1 MRWTDRLQSVKIVL
15 VTAAVIIVAASLM
28 VSYSLTRDLQ
38 EEERRSMGVWA
49 EAMRAMVE
57 ADADTDLSLVLKVME
72 SNHTIPVIVL
82 DEADEVVECRNVDFS
97 RHELADS
104 VASVKQRARDM
115 RAEGNILRL
124 ELGKTESGES
134 LGTLQ
139 ICYGES
145 LMLKRLARYPY
156 VQLGVMALFLAIAF
170 FAILSSKRA
179 EQNRVWVGLSRET
192 AHQLGTPISSLLAW
206 LQILR
211 DTYPDETM
219 ISEMETDVARLR
231 LVADRFSKI
240 GSRPELVPEPL
251 ADILRTTADYMQRRA
266 PERVSLSLRIEP
278 EATEVRAMLCAP
290 LYQWVLENLVRNAID
305 ALPDGMGRIGLRL
318 AVRQGRALILVTD
331 TGKGI
336 PKKDFKNVFRP
347 GFTTKKRGWGLG
359 LSLAKRIIE
368 EYHNGRIYVRDS
380 QLGHG
385 TTFAIET
392 VLLSETNNT
401 PQGEA

>member
-1 MRWTDRLQSVKIVL
+1 MLWTDRLRHLKIALVAVAVL
-15 VTAAVIIVAASLM
+15 IVAVSLL
-28 VSYSLTRDLQ
+28 VSYTLTRDLQ
-38 EEERRSMGVWA
+38 EEEKRNVGVWA
-49 EAMRAMVE
+49 EAMRDMVE
-57 ADADTDLSLVLKVME
+57 ADENTDLSLVLKVME

-82 DEADEVVECRNVDFS
+82 DEADEVIECRNVSLS
-97 RHELADS
+97 RSELRDS
-104 VASVKQRARDM
+104 VASVKDRAVDM
-115 RAEGNILRL
+115 RAAGNVLRL
-124 ELGKTESGES
+124 ELKRSDGGGS

-145 LMLKRLARYPY
+145 VMLQRLARYPY
-156 VQLGVMALFLAIAF
+156 VQLGVMALFLFIAL

-206 LQILR
+206 TQILR

-219 ISEMETDVARLR
+219 IPEMESDVARLQ

-240 GSRPELVPEPL
+240 GSRPELKRGRL
-251 ADILRTTADYMQRRA
+251 ADTLRTTVDYMRRRA
-266 PERVSLSLRIEP
+266 PKQVEVSLRIEP
-278 EATEVRAMLCAP
+278 EAAEVEAMLCAP
-290 LYQWVLENLVRNAID
+290 LYQWVLENLCRNAID
-305 ALPDGMGRIGLRL
+305 AIPDGIGRLSLSL
-318 AVRQGRALILVTD
+318 AVREGRALILVSD

-336 PKKDFKNVFRP
+336 PHKDFKNVFRP

-368 EYHNGRIYVRDS
+368 EYHHGRIYVRDS
-380 QLGHG
+380 QPDHG

-392 VLLSETNNT
+392 DVV
-401 PQGEA
+401 

>member
-1 MRWTDRLQSVKIVL
+1 MLWTDRLRHVKIAL
-15 VTAAVIIVAASLM
+15 IAAAVLIVGASLF

-38 EEERRSMGVWA
+38 AEERRNVEVWA

-57 ADADTDLSLVLKVME
+57 ADVNTDLSLVLKVME

-82 DEADEVVECRNVDFS
+82 NEHDEVLECRNVNLS
-97 RHELADS
+97 RRELNDS
-104 VASVKQRARDM
+104 VNSVRSRAIDM
-115 RAEGNILRL
+115 RRAGKVLRL
-124 ELGKTESGES
+124 NLTSSDGGKSF
-134 LGTLQ
+134 GTLQ

-145 LMLKRLARYPY
+145 VMLHRLARYPY
-156 VQLGVMALFLAIAF
+156 VQLGVMALFLVIAF

-192 AHQLGTPISSLLAW
+192 AHQLGTPISSLMGW
-206 LQILR
+206 IQILR
-211 DTYPDETM
+211 ETYPEDDM
-219 ISEMETDVARLR
+219 IPELATDVERLQ

-240 GSRPELVPEPL
+240 GSRPELKPTRL
-251 ADILRTTADYMQRRA
+251 ADVLRTTVDYMRRRA
-266 PERVSLSLRIEP
+266 PEQVKVSLRIEP
-278 EATEVRAMLCAP
+278 EATDVQCMMCAP
-290 LYQWVLENLVRNAID
+290 LYQWVLENLCRNAID
-305 ALPDGMGRIGLRL
+305 AIPDGIGRLSLSL
-318 AVRQGRALILVTD
+318 AVREGRALILVSD

-336 PKKDFKNVFRP
+336 PRKNFKNVFRP

-380 QLGHG
+380 VPDHG

-392 VLLSETNNT
+392 EIITS
-401 PQGEA
+401 A

>member
-1 MRWTDRLQSVKIVL
+1 MLWTDRLRNVKIAL
-15 VTAAVIIVAASLM
+15 VAAAVLIVAASLM

-38 EEERRSMGVWA
+38 DEERRNVGVWA

-57 ADADTDLSLVLKVME
+57 ADEETDLSLVLKVME

-82 DEADEVVECRNVDFS
+82 DEADNVRDCRNISLS
-97 RHELADS
+97 RSEMGDS
-104 VASVKQRARDM
+104 VASVQRRARDM
-115 RAEGNILRL
+115 RAAGNVLRL
-124 ELGKTESGES
+124 DLTETGSGKS

-145 LMLKRLARYPY
+145 VMLQRLARYPY
-156 VQLGVMALFLAIAF
+156 VQLGVMALFLCIAF

-192 AHQLGTPISSLLAW
+192 AHQLGTPISSLMAW
-206 LQILR
+206 TQILR
-211 DTYPDETM
+211 DTYPEDTM
-219 ISEMETDVARLR
+219 IPEMETDVQRLQ

-240 GSRPELVPEPL
+240 GSRPELKPDKLSDV
-251 ADILRTTADYMQRRA
+251 LRTTVDYMRRRA
-266 PERVSLSLRIEP
+266 PEHVEVSMRIEP
-278 EATEVRAMLCAP
+278 EATDVKAMLCAP
-290 LYQWVLENLVRNAID
+290 LYQWVLENLCRNAID
-305 ALPDGMGRIGLRL
+305 AIPGGIGRLSLSL
-318 AVRQGRALILVTD
+318 AVREGRALILVTD

-336 PKKDFKNVFRP
+336 PRKNFKNVFRP

-380 QLGHG
+380 QSGHG

-392 VLLSETNNT
+392 ELIF
-401 PQGEA
+401 